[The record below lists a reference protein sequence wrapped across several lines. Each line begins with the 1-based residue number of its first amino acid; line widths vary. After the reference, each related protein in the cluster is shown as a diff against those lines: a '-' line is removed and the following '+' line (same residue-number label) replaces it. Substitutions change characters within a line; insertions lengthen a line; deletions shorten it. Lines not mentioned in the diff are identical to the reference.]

1 MLRFALWLH
10 DVALLFLRARLSVM
24 SPDLFFFIED
34 KLIRTALKTPQS
46 CVSMCCRILHVG
58 RPSTATAQILSFL
71 ENRFYTSNRIASQTI
86 AASRCLDG
94 AKYMKNSRDFSF
106 QSGIQKDHKHM
117 QPITGI
123 PNNNEKWASRDI
135 PKHFCSARGWA
146 KACRC
151 GSPLANFIVHWW
163 RWGHVAETAVAGVAP
178 QRSGVVFPLAS
189 KTRGEGPGEAK
200 CAPFPRGAEER

>member
-1 MLRFALWLH
+1 MLRFILVTRRRSVISASQTQR
-10 DVALLFLRARLSVM
+10 DVSRLVFLN
-24 SPDLFFFIED
+24 EN

-146 KACRC
+146 KACRR
-151 GSPLANFIVHWW
+151 GSPLALFLKKRALVEVGACG
-163 RWGHVAETAVAGVAP
+163 RDCS
-178 QRSGVVFPLAS
+178 SGSSTPKERCCFPSCL
-189 KTRGEGPGEAK
+189 KNERGRPG
-200 CAPFPRGAEER
+200 